1 MHVCIY
7 IALQDMP
14 LTAIAILEAEV
25 EARMRRFAALV
36 SLFARSLIDKAP
48 GCRLNATDE
57 LQVNPVS
64 T

>member
-1 MHVCIY
+1 MWICISYMYTYMHMCIY

-36 SLFARSLIDKAP
+36 SLFA
-48 GCRLNATDE
+48 
-57 LQVNPVS
+57 
-64 T
+64 